1 MFGITDLIT
10 FLIGTIII
18 VLLPGPNSM
27 YVMTVA
33 AKDGIRPGFYGAA
46 GIFTGDAILMILS
59 VAGAASLIQ
68 TTPFLFALLKYA
80 GGGYLAWLGFGLLRS
95 ALSRAETSELESD
108 TDVGRIKSRAHPFR
122 TALTISL
129 LNPKA
134 ILFFI
139 SFFIQFVDPAY
150 DQPLLSF
157 FLLGCL
163 VQVVSQIY
171 LASVICIAVYSKAK
185 LQGSQRIARIAKG
198 LAGSAFFGYGL
209 KMALDR

>member
-1 MFGITDLIT
+1 MFGITDLLT
-10 FLIGTIII
+10 FFIGTVII

-33 AKDGIRPGFYGAA
+33 AKDGMRPGFAGAA
-46 GIFTGDAILMILS
+46 GIFTGDAILMVLS

-80 GGGYLAWLGFGLLRS
+80 GGGYLAWLGFGLLRG
-95 ALSRAETSELESD
+95 ALSRGQTQAPQASGTAL
-108 TDVGRIKSRAHPFR
+108 KSRGHPFR

-139 SFFIQFVDPAY
+139 SFFIQFVDPTY
-150 DQPLLSF
+150 GQPLLSF
-157 FLLGCL
+157 LLLGLL
-163 VQVVSQIY
+163 VQLVSQVY
-171 LASVICIAVYSKAK
+171 LTSVILIAVYSRSKLDKGHRLAK
-185 LQGSQRIARIAKG
+185 FAKG
-198 LAGSAFFGYGL
+198 LAGCAFLGYGL

>member
-1 MFGITDLIT
+1 MLGITDLFT

-27 YVMTVA
+27 FVITVA
-33 AKDGIRPGFYGAA
+33 AKDGAKAGFAGAA

-59 VAGAASLIQ
+59 VAGAASLIL
-68 TTPFLFALLKYA
+68 TTPWLFAVLKYA
-80 GGGYLAWLGFGLLRS
+80 GGGYLAWLGFGLLKS
-95 ALSRAETSELESD
+95 AWQSRHLKPDETPTLP
-108 TDVGRIKSRAHPFR
+108 KSRAHPFR

-139 SFFIQFVDPAY
+139 SFFIQFVDPNY

-157 FLLGCL
+157 LLLGCL
-163 VQVVSQIY
+163 VQIVSQIY
-171 LASVICIAVYSKAK
+171 LTTVILIAVYGKAK
-185 LQGSQRIARIAKG
+185 LAKNHTLARIAKT
-198 LAGSAFFGYGL
+198 LAGSAFLGYGL
-209 KMALDR
+209 KMALSR

>member
-10 FLIGTIII
+10 FLIGTVII

-33 AKDGIRPGFYGAA
+33 AKDGLRPGFYGAA

-80 GGGYLAWLGFGLLRS
+80 GGGYLAWLGFGLIRS
-95 ALSRAETSELESD
+95 ALSRGESAD
-108 TDVGRIKSRAHPFR
+108 SDADAPAGRLKSRAHPFR

-150 DQPLLSF
+150 PQPLFTF
-157 FLLGCL
+157 FLLGCI

-185 LQGSQRIARIAKG
+185 LANSRRIARVAKG

>member
-27 YVMTVA
+27 YVITVA
-33 AKDGIRPGFYGAA
+33 AKDGVRPGLYGAA

-80 GGGYLAWLGFGLLRS
+80 GGGYLAWLGFGLIRAAFTRS
-95 ALSRAETSELESD
+95 EIPDHDSAATI
-108 TDVGRIKSRAHPFR
+108 GRLKSRAHPFR

-150 DQPLLSF
+150 AHPLLSF
-157 FLLGCL
+157 FLLGCI

-171 LASVICIAVYSKAK
+171 LASVIYIAVYSKTK
-185 LQGSQRIARIAKG
+185 LQSSQRIARFAKG

>member
-27 YVMTVA
+27 YVMTIA

-80 GGGYLAWLGFGLLRS
+80 GGGYLAWLGFGLIRS
-95 ALSRAETSELESD
+95 ALSRAASSEL
-108 TDVGRIKSRAHPFR
+108 TDNVPVGRLKSRAHPFR

-185 LQGSQRIARIAKG
+185 LQGSQGIARIAKG
-198 LAGSAFFGYGL
+198 LAGCAFFGYGL